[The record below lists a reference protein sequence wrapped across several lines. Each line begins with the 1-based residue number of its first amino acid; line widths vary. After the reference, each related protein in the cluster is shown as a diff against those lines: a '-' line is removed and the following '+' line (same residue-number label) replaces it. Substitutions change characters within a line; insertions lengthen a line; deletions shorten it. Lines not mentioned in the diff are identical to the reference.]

1 MGSHFIWYAEICL
14 SSMAKKVK
22 HNGQTLLKFSSTE
35 AENKT
40 KKNMPNWPESQSL
53 SHKVQNLLFY
63 IPKRNPER

>member
-1 MGSHFIWYAEICL
+1 MGSQFIWYAEICL

-40 KKNMPNWPESQSL
+40 KKKHAEL
-53 SHKVQNLLFY
+53 A
-63 IPKRNPER
+63 